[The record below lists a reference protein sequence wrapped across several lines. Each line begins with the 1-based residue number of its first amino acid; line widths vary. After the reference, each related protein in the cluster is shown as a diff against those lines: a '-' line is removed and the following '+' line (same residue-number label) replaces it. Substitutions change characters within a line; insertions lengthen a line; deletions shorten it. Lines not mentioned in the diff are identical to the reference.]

1 MKLFNI
7 VKSFTERIDR
17 LIKGEQVESKPFF
30 VETVEYQD
38 IVTRTVKAKSNLE
51 INIDRLKSIYA
62 NTKKFRV
69 KKKLDKR
76 ILKLEDISLIR
87 VREM

>member
-17 LIKGEQVESKPFF
+17 LIKGEQVESKPSF

-51 INIDRLKSIYA
+51 INIDRLKSIYT
-62 NTKKFRV
+62 NTRKFRV

-76 ILKLEDISLIR
+76 ILKLEDIILIR